1 MSMEYVKKTTRTL
14 VPFLVAS
21 AFTADLYSDSAKDK
35 LDRYLRQSR
44 QQAYRQQRAA
54 APRYI
59 VKLRPEGAVVIDRS
73 GGRST
78 ATYRQFGRQ
87 TPRNIIIPD
96 RNDPTTFYHIRQ
108 SSRDGAE
115 ARRYNFREEL
125 QRAKRGFQSW
135 WQRHK

>member
-1 MSMEYVKKTTRTL
+1 MEYAKKTARAL
-14 VPFLVAS
+14 VPLLVAS

-59 VKLRPEGAVVIDRS
+59 VKIRPDGAVVIDRS

-78 ATYRQFGRQ
+78 ATYRQFSRQ
-87 TPRNIIIPD
+87 TPSNIIIPD
-96 RNDPTTFYHIRQ
+96 RNDPATFYRIRQ
-108 SSRDGAE
+108 SPRDGAE
-115 ARRYNFREEL
+115 ARRYNLFEEL
-125 QRAKRGFQSW
+125 EQAKRNVQAW
-135 WQRHK
+135 WQRNIR